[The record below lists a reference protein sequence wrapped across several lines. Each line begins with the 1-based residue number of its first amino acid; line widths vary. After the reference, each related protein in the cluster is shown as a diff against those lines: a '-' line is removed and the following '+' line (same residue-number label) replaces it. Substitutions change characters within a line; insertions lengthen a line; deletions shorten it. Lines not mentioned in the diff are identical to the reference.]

1 MISSF
6 STSCPLNLVAIPSHK
21 GIFYKLQH
29 IHFFKYPF
37 CSVVSWCSLNIREK
51 TIVIYGEYL
60 TILSLQELKK
70 WMDDSKDGF
79 IYFTFGSMVMIETFP
94 RKILDIFYKSLAKI
108 APVRILMKIPKPEK
122 LPPGLPENIRI
133 SSWISQL
140 KILSESHRPY
150 SIHYIM

>member
-1 MISSF
+1 LLSPLTRGSF
-6 STSCPLNLVAIPSHK
+6 TNYSTSIFLNIPFAQLFLDVH
-21 GIFYKLQH
+21 
-29 IHFFKYPF
+29 
-37 CSVVSWCSLNIREK
+37 LNIREK
-51 TIVIYGEYL
+51 TIVICGEYL

-108 APVRILMKIPKPEK
+108 APMRILMKIPKPEK

-140 KILSESHRPY
+140 KILSESHRHY
-150 SIHYIM
+150 SIHYIT